1 MDKHYD
7 AKAAEAKWYK
17 FWEENG
23 CFHQD
28 PDGREPYSVVIPPPN
43 VTGILHMGHALN
55 QTIQDILVR
64 WRRMQGR
71 NTLWLPG
78 TDHAGIAT
86 QNVVEKA
93 LKKEGKRR
101 QDLGREKFLERVWE
115 WKRQYGG
122 TIVHQQRMLGNSTDW
137 RRERFTFDEGCSR
150 AVAKV
155 FTQLYD
161 EGLVYKGNYIVN
173 WCPRCGTALAN
184 DEVEHE
190 PNHGHFW
197 YVRYPVVGSAKG
209 VKGEPYKDYVMVAT
223 TRPETLPGDTAVAV
237 NPKDDRYAHLVGKTV
252 ILPLTGREIP
262 VISDDYV
269 DREFGTGIVK
279 ITPAHDPNDFLV
291 GKRHGLAEI
300 NIMTDDAHMNE
311 LAGEKYCGMDRW
323 ECRKAIVED
332 LDAGG
337 FLDHIEDIDNQ
348 VGHCYRCH
356 ETVESRLSKQ
366 WFVKMKPLAEPAIA
380 AVKSGE
386 VKFVPE
392 RWSKIYFNWMENI
405 QDWCISRQLWW
416 GHRIPAYYLKSDAE
430 QVFVAETAEEA
441 LAKAK
446 KATGNA
452 ALTIA
457 DLDQDPDVL
466 DTWFSSWLWPFSTLG
481 WPEKTK
487 DLEYYYPTTDLVTAQ
502 DIIFFWVA
510 RMMMAG
516 IHFMKKPP
524 FRNIVIHGIVRAADG
539 SKMSKSKGNSLDPLE
554 LIDQYSADALRFSIA
569 LITSLECDT
578 KVNKEKFEIG
588 RNFTTKIWNA
598 ARFLL
603 MQEAEVEKLNV
614 EKLKSPDAAAQPFNL
629 STFQPFN
636 LSADDRHILYAA
648 DLACRK
654 VNEILEAYRIQD
666 GALAVYDFFWT
677 QICDGYVEYVK
688 DSPNKAA
695 SVAIL
700 RDVFWKALRLLHPY
714 MPFVTEEVAH
724 QLGFLKDGETIML
737 QEFPKGYTDAEKSA
751 WGVTEGNYE
760 FVNAKREA
768 ITAIR
773 ALRAEYKVPPATF
786 VKVTVAT
793 DDAKAKAEVES
804 LKKAMRAESVEFVP
818 AGSDLAMPS
827 KITKFGTVYLSLEGL
842 VDKAAEAKRIAGELA
857 KLAGFIKS
865 SEAKLANENFVAHA
879 PEAVVAE
886 ARRKLAEN
894 KEKVAQLEKLAKLFA

>member
-1 MDKHYD
+1 MMDKYYD
-7 AKAAEAKWYK
+7 AKAAEAKWYPL
-17 FWEENG
+17 WEKNG
-23 CFHQD
+23 YFHQM
-28 PDGREPYSVVIPPPN
+28 PDGRQPYSVVIPPPN

-115 WKRQYGG
+115 WKKQYGG

-137 RRERFTFDEGCSR
+137 QRERFTFDDGCNR
-150 AVAKV
+150 AVLKV
-155 FTQLYD
+155 FKQLFD
-161 EGLVYKGNYIVN
+161 EGLIYKGNYIVN

-197 YVRYPVVGSAKG
+197 YIKYPVVGSAKG
-209 VKGEPYKDYVMVAT
+209 PAGEPYKDYVMVAT

-291 GKRHGLAEI
+291 GKRHNLEEI
-300 NIMTDDAHMNE
+300 NIMTDDAHMNA
-311 LAGEKYCGMDRW
+311 LAGKKYEGMDRW
-323 ECRKAIVED
+323 ECRKVIVED
-332 LDAGG
+332 LEAGG
-337 FLDHIEDIDNQ
+337 FLDHIEDLDNQ

-356 ETVESRLSKQ
+356 EVVESRLSKQ

-386 VKFVPE
+386 VKFIPD

-416 GHRIPAYYLKSDAE
+416 GHRIPAWYLGDDI
-430 QVFVAETAEEA
+430 FVAENADEA
-441 LAKAK
+441 LAQAKAK
-446 KATGNA
+446 TGNDK
-452 ALTIA
+452 LTLA
-457 DLDQDPDVL
+457 DLKQDEDVL
-466 DTWFSSWLWPFSTLG
+466 DTWFSSWLWPFETLG

-487 DLEYYYPTTDLVTAQ
+487 DLDYYYPTCDLVTAQ

-524 FRNIVIHGIVRAADG
+524 FKNIVIHGIVRAADG

-554 LIDQYSADALRFSIA
+554 LIEQYSADALRFSIA

-598 ARFLL
+598 AKFIEMNLSDFKS
-603 MQEAEVEKLNV
+603 QISD
-614 EKLKSPDAAAQPFNL
+614 LKAAQVSEL
-629 STFQPFN
+629 KALTAKD
-636 LSADDRHILYAA
+636 LTADDRHMLLAC
-648 DLACRK
+648 DKACRK
-654 VNEILEAYRIQD
+654 LSEILEDYRIQD

-677 QICDGYVEYVK
+677 KICDWYVEYVK

-695 SVAIL
+695 SLAIL
-700 RDVFWKALRLLHPY
+700 RDVFYKALRLLHPY

-724 QLGFLKDGETIML
+724 QLGYLQDGETIML
-737 QEFPKGYTDAEKSA
+737 QEYPTGYTDAEKSA
-751 WGVTEGNYE
+751 WGLTDEVYD
-760 FVNAKREA
+760 FVNSKREA
-768 ITAIR
+768 ITALR
-773 ALRAEYKVPPATF
+773 ALRAEYKVTPATF
-786 VKVTVAT
+786 VKVTIAT

-804 LKKAMRAESVEFVP
+804 LKKAMRAEKIEFVT
-818 AGSDLAMPS
+818 AGSDLPMPS

-842 VDKAAEAKRIAGELA
+842 VDKAAEAKRIAGELQ
-857 KLAGFIKS
+857 KLTGFIKS
-865 SEAKLANENFVAHA
+865 SEAKLSNKAFVDHA
-879 PEAVVAE
+879 PAAIVDEAK
-886 ARRKLAEN
+886 RKLAEN